1 MGVSRIVFDWLLIL
15 CSLYVL
21 SRALQRMIMRPN
33 ASLGNYVILITWIF
47 CCLPILL
54 DYTFGRPEYKT
65 VYWYYPFIAPMAND
79 EVSLI
84 YDLIIVLTLYALH
97 FYCNSWDR
105 KPVQAIAW
113 SSPFADSMVLLLIA
127 IWSPFVYIVAAGLL
141 PYLLKY
147 GDSGT
152 RGMPEGSSTMVTALL
167 LLSIIAF
174 CVNYFKKKEIKI
186 GDVIVFIIYSF
197 AVAWISGKR
206 FMIALLILLYLY
218 FYLNREVPRATRK
231 KLVRIM
237 PLLFVALLGFSAFY
251 LIGVRPLADT
261 GLTSVYEMLRVDFG
275 RDDVTKYAIYH
286 ELFLGDHILDYPG
299 ESFIST
305 FFVWIPRAIWPS
317 KPFQDYQYLTSSILG
332 LPISLLPAGTTPSW
346 WEMCIC
352 NFSYVGAVVSIVG
365 LLAMVTLADRAK
377 TVSARATAMVIV
389 IALMTQSVDAYIALV
404 LLLIAQKVLNVFI
417 KRRALRQEITG
428 STLLTTSSTSKGGV
442 TRASYNR

>member
-1 MGVSRIVFDWLLIL
+1 MGVIRLVFDWLLIL

-21 SRALQRMIMRPN
+21 SRALQRMIMRPS

-54 DYTFGRPEYKT
+54 DYTFGRPEYII
-65 VYWYYPFIAPMAND
+65 VYWYYPFIAAMAND

-84 YDLIIVLTLYALH
+84 YDLLIVLTLYALH

-105 KPVQAIAW
+105 KPVQAFAW
-113 SSPFADSMVLLLIA
+113 SSHLSDSTVLMLIV
-127 IWSPFVYIVAAGLL
+127 IWSPFVYIVAAGLF
-141 PYLLKY
+141 PYMLKY
-147 GDSGT
+147 GDPGT

-174 CVNYFKKKEIKI
+174 CVSYFKKKEIRF
-186 GDVIVFIIYSF
+186 GDIITFIIYSF

-218 FYLNREVPRATRK
+218 FYLSREVARSTRK
-231 KLVRIM
+231 RLVRIL
-237 PLLFVALLGFSAFY
+237 PVLFVALLGFSAFY
-251 LIGVRPLADT
+251 LVGVRPLSDT
-261 GLTSVYEMLRVDFG
+261 SLTSVYEMLRVDFG
-275 RDDVTKYAIYH
+275 RDDVTKYSIYH
-286 ELFLGDHILDYPG
+286 EFFLDDHILDYPG
-299 ESFIST
+299 ESFLST
-305 FFVWIPRAIWPS
+305 FFVWVPRAIWPS

-352 NFSYVGAVVSIVG
+352 NFSYAGTVISIFG
-365 LLAMVTLADRAK
+365 LLAMVALADRAK

-404 LLLIAQKVLNVFI
+404 LLLIAQQVVNVFI
-417 KRRALRQEITG
+417 RRRAFRREMTG
-428 STLLTTSSTSKGGV
+428 STFLPTSTSKGGV
-442 TRASYNR
+442 TRASYHR